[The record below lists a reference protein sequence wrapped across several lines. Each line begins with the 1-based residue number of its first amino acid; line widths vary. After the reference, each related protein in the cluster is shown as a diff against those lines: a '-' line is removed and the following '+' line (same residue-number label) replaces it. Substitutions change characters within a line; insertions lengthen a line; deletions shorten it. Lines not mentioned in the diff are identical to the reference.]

1 MLDTVQP
8 ANLRKSLFNDNGTI
22 QTFSS
27 VEDILETW
35 YYTRLQKYEE
45 RKEDLIGKIENELDL
60 LKYKAMFIKYVL
72 EKKIIIFKQKRQDI
86 INKLIELKFPELSTS
101 KDNKSYDYITSI
113 PLFNLTLEKI
123 DELNDKLKEKEKEL
137 DYVKTTP
144 SIEVW
149 KQELKELLTKYNSW
163 YSNKVKEFNDNISGN
178 VKIINL
184 NKKTSIKRKRNKK
197 QNSNKIAKD
206 I

>member
-1 MLDTVQP
+1 M
-8 ANLRKSLFNDNGTI
+8 
-22 QTFSS
+22 
-27 VEDILETW
+27 
-35 YYTRLQKYEE
+35 
-45 RKEDLIGKIENELDL
+45 
-60 LKYKAMFIKYVL
+60 YV
-72 EKKIIIFKQKRQDI
+72 
-86 INKLIELKFPELSTS
+86 
-101 KDNKSYDYITSI
+101 
-113 PLFNLTLEKI
+113 
-123 DELNDKLKEKEKEL
+123 
-137 DYVKTTP
+137 
-144 SIEVW
+144 